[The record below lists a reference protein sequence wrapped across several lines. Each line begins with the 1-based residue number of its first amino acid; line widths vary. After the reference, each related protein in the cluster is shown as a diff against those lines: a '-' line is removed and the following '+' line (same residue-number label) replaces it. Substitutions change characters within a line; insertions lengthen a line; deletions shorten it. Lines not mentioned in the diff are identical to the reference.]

1 MAAGL
6 APTGIESDAGGRMFL
21 VPVVGRLVSYFAAAL
36 VRPRRGWVAAELDL
50 DEIEDADA
58 AADLLREIEPDADL
72 ALLFVDADD
81 EYLVV
86 LRLDGG
92 DEMRIFGS
100 DGSFADESRVGAAL
114 LAELEDADVP
124 DADDADDPELMG
136 RPVGDTD
143 LLADVGVSAR
153 DLLALCAHEGM
164 LPSDVMLELSRK
176 LGAADALTELRGE

>member
-1 MAAGL
+1 M
-6 APTGIESDAGGRMFL
+6 GR
-21 VPVVGRLVSYFAAAL
+21 VVSYFAAAL

-58 AADLLREIEPDADL
+58 AADLLREVEPDADL
-72 ALLFVDADD
+72 ALLFVEADD

-92 DEMRIFGS
+92 DELRVFGS
-100 DGSFADESRVGAAL
+100 DASFADESRVGAAL
-114 LAELEDADVP
+114 LVDLEEADVP
-124 DADDADDPELMG
+124 AADDDDEESDVMSQ
-136 RPVGDTD
+136 PVGDTD

-164 LPSDVMLELSRK
+164 LPSDVMLEISRK
-176 LGAADALTELRGE
+176 VGAADALTELRGE